1 MMPVGS
7 AFRTPIFMSACY
19 SGNAGTSRLL
29 YTSGKMNLTRRS
41 LLGMAAAAPLA
52 MAAPAPAVKLGID
65 LFSVRSQ
72 NWTPFQ
78 LLDYS
83 AKQGAKVV
91 HFSEIRFIGSLEP
104 ENLRAVRRY
113 AEERG
118 IEIEIGMK
126 SICPTSK
133 MFDAKAGTAEEQ
145 IGRMLDSAN
154 VAGSH
159 IVRAVLGSSEDR
171 RPGPIEK
178 HMESMVKVL
187 RNVRS
192 KAMDHNLKIAIENH
206 AGDMQAHELKQVIE
220 EAGKDFVGACL
231 DSGNPCWTLEDPHVT
246 LETLHPYVL
255 TSHVRDSQVWRVP
268 EGAAVSW
275 VRMGEG
281 NVGIEE
287 YCKKYAELC
296 PGRALSLESI
306 VTNPRIFAFNDPKFW
321 EAYRDVP
328 AWSFQ
333 RFLAIADRGKVRPN
347 DPRPVSAEA
356 AKQKE
361 REDLEASIAFT
372 KRVLAL

>member
-1 MMPVGS
+1 
-7 AFRTPIFMSACY
+7 
-19 SGNAGTSRLL
+19 
-29 YTSGKMNLTRRS
+29 MNLTRRS

-52 MAAPAPAVKLGID
+52 MAAPAPTVRLGID
-65 LFSVRSQ
+65 LFSLRSQ

-83 AKQGAKVV
+83 AKLAAKVV

-104 ENLRAVRRY
+104 QNLRAVRRY

-118 IEIEIGMK
+118 IEIEIGMR

-145 IGRMLDSAN
+145 IGRMLDSATL
-154 VAGSH
+154 AGSR

-178 HMESMVKVL
+178 HIESTVKVL
-187 RNVRS
+187 RNVRA
-192 KAMDHNLKIAIENH
+192 KAQDHNLKIAIENH
-206 AGDMQAHELKQVIE
+206 SGDMQAHELKQLIE
-220 EAGKDFVGACL
+220 ESGKDFVGACL
-231 DSGNPCWTLEDPHVT
+231 DSGNPLWTLEDPHLT

-255 TSHVRDSQVWRVP
+255 TSHVRDSAVWRVP

-275 VRMGEG
+275 VRMGQG
-281 NVGIEE
+281 NVAIDE
-287 YCKKYAELC
+287 YCRKYAELC

-306 VTNPRIFAFNDPKFW
+306 VTNPRIFAFRDPKFW

-328 AWSFQ
+328 AWSFA
-333 RFLAIADRGKVRPN
+333 RFLEIADRGQPRAAE
-347 DPRPVSAEA
+347 PRPASPEA
-356 AKQKE
+356 GRQRE
-361 REDLEASIAFT
+361 REDLEASIEFT
-372 KRVLAL
+372 KKLLGL